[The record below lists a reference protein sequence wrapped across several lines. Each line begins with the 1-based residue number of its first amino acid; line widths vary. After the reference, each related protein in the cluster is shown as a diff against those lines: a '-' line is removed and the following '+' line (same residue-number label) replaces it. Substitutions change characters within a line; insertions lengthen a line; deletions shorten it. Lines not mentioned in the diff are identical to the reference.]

1 MRQLFRIQRLSFLR
15 RFRFV
20 LVKFF
25 FLDLALFLIKRG
37 EHIHNLTPRII
48 PAICAYS
55 VRNTLLPAM
64 TARRKIPRFQRVVAA
79 HRVAVPLRMSHAYYH
94 MCLY

>member
-1 MRQLFRIQRLSFLR
+1 MRKFFGIKSFPLLR

-20 LVKFF
+20 LVEFF
-25 FLDLALFLIKRG
+25 FFDLALFLIKRG
-37 EHIHNLTPRII
+37 KDINNLTPRII
-48 PAICAYS
+48 PAIYAYS

-64 TARRKIPRFQRVVAA
+64 AARRKIPRFQRVVAA

-94 MCLY
+94 MYLH